1 MARSSSEN
9 RRAAT
14 PRTAHARRR
23 RQLMR
28 MAGEDAIVIVP
39 AAAERVRSRDTYFP
53 YRQDS
58 DLLYLTGFPEP
69 DAVLALI
76 PGRAHGEAIL
86 FCRERDPEREGWDG
100 PRLGPEGA
108 VDALGVDDA
117 YPIADLDDILPGLLE
132 GRSRVYYHF
141 GRDAD
146 FDLKLI
152 GWLNRVRAQVR
163 SGAQPP
169 HEFLE
174 LGHLLDELRLFKD
187 AGELRLM
194 QAAADVSV
202 AAHEAA
208 MRAARPGITEYQL
221 QAELDYVFRRHGAVP
236 AYNSI
241 VGAGANACVLHYG
254 ANVATARD
262 GELVLIDAGAEV
274 QGYASDIT
282 RTFPVNG
289 RFTAPQRALHDLV
302 CAAQRAALEKARA
315 GQPWDALHAA
325 AVHTLAEGLLRLGLL
340 KGRLEKVVADGAY
353 KRFYRHK
360 TGHWLGLDVHDVG
373 DYRVDGESRV
383 LEPGMVFTI
392 EPGLYIDA
400 DDRSVDAKWRGIG
413 IRIEDDVVVTKD
425 APRVLTGALARSAD
439 EVEALMADAGAC

>member
-1 MARSSSEN
+1 
-9 RRAAT
+9 
-14 PRTAHARRR
+14 
-23 RQLMR
+23 MR
-28 MAGEDAIVIVP
+28 MAGDDAIVIVP
-39 AAAERVRSRDTYFP
+39 AAAERIRSRDTHYP

-69 DAVLALI
+69 EAVLALI
-76 PGRAHGEAIL
+76 PGRRHGEAIL

-100 PRLGPEGA
+100 PRVGPEGA
-108 VDALGVDDA
+108 VQAFGVDDA
-117 YPIADLDDILPGLLE
+117 YPITDLDDILPGLLE

-141 GRDAD
+141 GRDAE

-187 AGELRLM
+187 AGELKLM
-194 QAAADVSV
+194 QKAADVSV

-208 MRAARPGITEYQL
+208 MRAARPGIAEYEL
-221 QAELDYVFRRHGAVP
+221 QAELEYVFRRHAGLP

-241 VGAGANACVLHYG
+241 VGAGANACVLHYNANSG
-254 ANVATARD
+254 AARD

-274 QGYASDIT
+274 QGYAADIT

-289 RFTAPQRALHDLV
+289 RFSPAQRALHDLV
-302 CAAQRAALEKARA
+302 
-315 GQPWDALHAA
+315 GQAHAA
-325 AVHTLAEGLLRLGLL
+325 ALAKARPGEAWDAIHEAAVATLAEGLLRLGLL
-340 KGRLEKVVADGAY
+340 KGKLEKVIADGSY

-373 DYRVDGESRV
+373 DYRVDGQSRV

-392 EPGLYIDA
+392 EPGLYVDA
-400 DDRSVDAKWRGIG
+400 NDTTVDAKWRGIG
-413 IRIEDDVVVTKD
+413 IRTEDDVLVTKD
-425 APRVLTGALARSAD
+425 GARMLTAALARSAD
-439 EVEALMADAGAC
+439 EIEAFMAR

>member
-1 MARSSSEN
+1 MARSSPDS
-9 RRAAT
+9 RAAART
-14 PRTAHARRR
+14 PHAKRR

-28 MAGEDAIVIVP
+28 MAGGDAIVIVP
-39 AAAERVRSRDTYFP
+39 AAAERIRSRDTHFP

-76 PGRAHGEAIL
+76 PGRAHGESIL

-100 PRLGPEGA
+100 PRAGPEGA
-108 VDALGVDDA
+108 VDVFGVDDA
-117 YPIADLDDILPGLLE
+117 YPISDLDDILPGLLE
-132 GRSRVYYHF
+132 GRTRVYYHF

-187 AGELRLM
+187 AGELKLM
-194 QAAADVSV
+194 QKAADVSV
-202 AAHEAA
+202 AGHQAA
-208 MRAARPGITEYQL
+208 MRAARPGITEYEI
-221 QAELDYVFRRHGAVP
+221 QAEIEYVFRRSAAVP

-254 ANVATARD
+254 ANSATARD
-262 GELVLIDAGAEV
+262 GDLVLVDAGAEV
-274 QGYASDIT
+274 HGYAADIT
-282 RTFPVNG
+282 RTFPVSG
-289 RFTAPQRALHDLV
+289 RFSAPQRALHDLV
-302 CAAQRAALEKARA
+302 CDAQTAALAKARPGEA
-315 GQPWDALHAA
+315 WDSLHGA
-325 AVHTLAEGLLRLGLL
+325 AVRTLAEGLLRLGLL
-340 KGRLEKVVADGAY
+340 RGKLESVIADGSY

-373 DYRVDGESRV
+373 DYRVDGQSRV

-400 DDRSVDAKWRGIG
+400 ADRTVDAKWRGIG
-413 IRIEDDVVVTKD
+413 IRIEDDVLVTKNG
-425 APRVLTGALARSAD
+425 PRVLTDALARSAD
-439 EVEALMADAGAC
+439 EVETLMAAGSR